1 LRRRHVRRLHGRK
14 DLQRR
19 WGLRGRAHLQGR
31 QRRRQ
36 NLPMIRGAR
45 LERAARNYW

>member
-14 DLQRR
+14 DLQ
-19 WGLRGRAHLQGR
+19 L
-31 QRRRQ
+31 
-36 NLPMIRGAR
+36 IRGAR